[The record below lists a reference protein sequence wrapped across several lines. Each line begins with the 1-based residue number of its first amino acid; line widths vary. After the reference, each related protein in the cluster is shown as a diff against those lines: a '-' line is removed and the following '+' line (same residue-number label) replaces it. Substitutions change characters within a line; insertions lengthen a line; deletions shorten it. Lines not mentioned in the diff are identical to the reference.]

1 MSSDIDRRRIL
12 IVDDDDDFAAAIKM
26 FLELHGYEVHR
37 AADSR
42 AGVIMAQAVHP
53 HLVLMDV
60 IMEERTAGF
69 FAVQNLRH
77 TPGLEHVPVFVVSS
91 VYAAAP
97 DFRIKPEKAWLAHD
111 EFFSKPVDL
120 TALLKAIAARIGGD
134 GVGALA
140 PNPGI
145 TK

>member
-1 MSSDIDRRRIL
+1 MSSDARRIL
-12 IVDDDDDFAAAIKM
+12 IVDDDDDYAEAVKT

-42 AGVIMAQAVHP
+42 GGLLMAQAVHP

-77 TPGLEHVPVFVVSS
+77 TPGLEQVPVFMCSS
-91 VYAAAP
+91 VYAATP
-97 DFRIKPEKAWLAHD
+97 EFRIKPEKAWLAHD

-120 TALLKAIAARIGGD
+120 PALLKAIAGRIGGD

-145 TK
+145 SK